1 MKAERVDE
9 GRSSQGIGLSG
20 YEMALLKMVAEG
32 SSPAEMAEAMAT
44 TRSAVLRQLSLIRL
58 KLNVSTD
65 VQAVALATERGW
77 I

>member
-9 GRSSQGIGLSG
+9 GRNSQGVGLSS